1 FLGAFQGCCAGWLG
15 AATKLRVIA
24 LEPELLVDLRSRA
37 MHQNQLHTQ
46 GGKQRQVLNQRVKY
60 PVAHELAAKADHKG
74 LTAEIMD
81 VGGDFSKP
89 SHELGRCKFGG
100 DLC

>member
-1 FLGAFQGCCAGWLG
+1 PHGAGMLIVQALDDAYWSGGDEITGNNTNLRMRHGGIGQPWTKGGFNIQADLPGRFLGALQGCCAGWLG

-46 GGKQRQVLNQRVKY
+46 
-60 PVAHELAAKADHKG
+60 
-74 LTAEIMD
+74 
-81 VGGDFSKP
+81 S
-89 SHELGRCKFGG
+89 
-100 DLC
+100 